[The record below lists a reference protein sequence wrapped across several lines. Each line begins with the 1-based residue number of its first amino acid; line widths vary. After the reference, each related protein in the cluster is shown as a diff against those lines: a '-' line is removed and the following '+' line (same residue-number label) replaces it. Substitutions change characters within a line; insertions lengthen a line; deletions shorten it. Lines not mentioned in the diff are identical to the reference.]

1 MVSFRTGVA
10 VLALCASLSQPKTD
24 ALAASTPPGD
34 IPSSLA
40 AAEKL
45 LDRQGPVVRYRWA
58 RSLPWKEATDNC
70 FLPMFL
76 LRELGSR
83 QPILLC
89 QSLGYPY
96 TGLRRPILAG
106 SMASARRIGNSLSAL
121 RLGQGRCVRFKL
133 VEANLFAIGTEYP
146 VLLCWR
152 GVMNRSGGVARVCW
166 YEPILSRESIA
177 YAVNANNDGVCWN
190 TERSVQL
197 SHYGDGFSPP
207 YTARYRSG
215 GPSLD
220 LGLGLYTIDA
230 SLALWPVVELRPK
243 MVARGRSDARAAV
256 QLDGPVNWSGGDGRR
271 EIFRFD
277 GDRLRSIHIIQPVV
291 QLNEYVGAGPAEI
304 RYTSHGS
311 VHRADYWPRLLL
323 RYLKSGRRVVVRFD
337 TKVGT
342 PLAGYPST
350 IVVWRHSARR
360 FVARFSSLRYF
371 TGVLPSTP
379 WHLRDAQK
387 IGDGSPATHSRING
401 TVGPAK
407 SQFSPPRVT
416 PGWRIRERFRRR
428 VLGLLRERD
437 WSAMGK
443 MLAGYAA
450 FLKSERV
457 PYRFYVYDVEILACD
472 ACSYDDTG
480 RVSAVVRRFL
490 MPSYRGLRPEEIA
503 RRVAQCVDQ
512 YRYGLAVVA
521 ADVLGADPAAGRR
534 LRAWAGRV
542 SAKLTALVSKI
553 KADPGPYR
561 RYAHANRM
569 YRWRRLTKENELI
582 TAALKRKAVLG
593 SLRK

>member
-1 MVSFRTGVA
+1 MPCLRLAA
-10 VLALCASLSQPKTD
+10 VLPLLFLVSNGLGREPVGAHDLGLKKIPS
-24 ALAASTPPGD
+24 ALAG
-34 IPSSLA
+34 
-40 AAEKL
+40 AEEL
-45 LDRQGPVVRYRWA
+45 LDRSWQGLRTRYRWA
-58 RSLPWKEATDNC
+58 RSLPWKEATDNTL
-70 FLPMFL
+70 LPIFL
-76 LRELGSR
+76 LREIGSR

-89 QSLGYPY
+89 RSLTYPY
-96 TGLRRPILAG
+96 EGLSRPTIAG
-106 SMASARRIGNSLSAL
+106 SARGAAMAKSAL
-121 RLGQGRCVRFKL
+121 KRMRLSSHRYVRFKIIA
-133 VEANLFAIGTEYP
+133 ANLFTVGTSYP

-152 GVMNRSGGVARVCW
+152 GAVNSRGGVARVCW
-166 YEPILSRESIA
+166 YEPILSNQSIA
-177 YAVNANNDGVCWN
+177 FPDAENNCGLRWNRRRAVDE
-190 TERSVQL
+190 T
-197 SHYGDGFSPP
+197 HYGYGFSPP
-207 YTARYRSG
+207 YTTQFRAG
-215 GPSLD
+215 GPLLD
-220 LGLGLYTIDA
+220 LGYGVYALSNST
-230 SLALWPVVELRPK
+230 ALWPVIRLRPK
-243 MVARGRSDARAAV
+243 LVPLASHDSA
-256 QLDGPVNWSGGDGRR
+256 GPVRLAGPLNWRGGRGRR
-271 EIFRFD
+271 EIFNFD
-277 GDRLRSIHIIQPVV
+277 GGMLRGLEIIQPPVP
-291 QLNEYVGAGPAEI
+291 LTEYLSVGPSSI
-304 RYTSHGS
+304 SYTSHGKLL
-311 VHRADYWPRLLL
+311 HAKFWPHVSR
-323 RYLKSGRRVVVRFD
+323 RYLKTGRTISVRFH
-337 TKVGT
+337 VRPGT
-342 PLAGYPST
+342 PLTGLPST
-350 IVVWRHSARR
+350 VVINRQSARR
-360 FVARFSSLRYF
+360 FYARFCSLRYIH
-371 TGVLPSTP
+371 GALPDTP
-379 WHLRDAQK
+379 WHLSRRLPVRL
-387 IGDGSPATHSRING
+387 PARGGGGGRS
-401 TVGPAK
+401 A
-407 SQFSPPRVT
+407 FAPPRIT

-569 YRWRRLTKENELI
+569 YRWRRLTKQNELI

>member
-1 MVSFRTGVA
+1 MITFRTGVA
-10 VLALCASLSQPKTD
+10 VLALCASLSRPQTD

-83 QPILLC
+83 TPLLVGRA
-89 QSLGYPY
+89 LGYPY
-96 TGLRRPILAG
+96 TGLQRPILAG
-106 SMASARRIGNSLSAL
+106 SMAGARRIGTALSAL

-177 YAVNANNDGVCWN
+177 YAVNANNDGVRWN

-220 LGLGLYTIDA
+220 LGLGVYTIDA

-243 MVARGRSDARAAV
+243 MVPRGRSDARAAV
-256 QLDGPVNWSGGDGRR
+256 QLDGPVNWSGGEGRR

-277 GDRLRSIHIIQPVV
+277 GDRLRSIHIIQPEV
-291 QLNEYVGAGPAEI
+291 QLNELVGAGPVEI
-304 RYTSHGS
+304 RYTSHGI
-311 VHRADYWPRLLL
+311 VQRANYWPRLLL
-323 RYLKSGRRVVVRFD
+323 RYLKSGRKVVVRFG

-360 FVARFSSLRYF
+360 FVARFSALRYF
-371 TGVLPSTP
+371 TGVLPPTP
-379 WHLRDAQK
+379 WHLRDAPK

-401 TVGPAK
+401 TVGHAK

-416 PGWRIRERFRRR
+416 PGWRLRVRFTRNVSQNLDRERWKAMRRALTSYR
-428 VLGLLRERD
+428 KLLQQ
-437 WSAMGK
+437 
-443 MLAGYAA
+443 
-450 FLKSERV
+450 ERV
-457 PYRFYVYDVEILACD
+457 PARFFVFDVEILTNH
-472 ACSYDDTG
+472 ACSYG
-480 RVSAVVRRFL
+480 PGMRVKTMTRRFL
-490 MPSYRGLRPEEIA
+490 EPAYSALQPRQIA
-503 RRVAQCVDQ
+503 RLVAQHVDQ
-512 YRYGLAVVA
+512 YRYGLAVAA
-521 ADVLGADPAAGRR
+521 ADSLHNDPKAGSR
-534 LRAWAGRV
+534 LRRWAG
-542 SAKLTALVSKI
+542 ATAERLEALIAAI
-553 KADPGPYR
+553 KRHPGPYH
-561 RYAHANRM
+561 RYAVANSM
-569 YRWRRLTKENELI
+569 SGQWRRLTKENELI
-582 TAALKRKAVLG
+582 AEAVLG
-593 SLRK
+593 NGE